1 MNRCTDMNQNIENVV
16 ESLTNLV
23 NDAKGVL
30 RSFGEGNCNEKNGT
44 VSKPSCSVN
53 DSLKKLYRST
63 GKAAVNAVW
72 GWKLNEASQQVH
84 HTPLSKKR
92 LLKP

>member
-1 MNRCTDMNQNIENVV
+1 MNRCTDTNQNIENVV

-23 NDAKGVL
+23 NDPKGVL
-30 RSFGEGNCNEKNGT
+30 RSFGEGNCSEKNGT
-44 VSKPSCSVN
+44 PSKPSCSVN

-72 GWKLNEASQQVH
+72 GWKAKRSKSASSSYS
-84 HTPLSKKR
+84 TSKK
-92 LLKP
+92 KAY

>member
-16 ESLTNLV
+16 ESLTNLF

-30 RSFGEGNCNEKNGT
+30 RSFGEGNCSEKNGAP
-44 VSKPSCSVN
+44 SKLSCSVN
-53 DSLKKLYRST
+53 DNLKKLYPST

-72 GWKLNEASQQVH
+72 GWKLNEASQRVH
-84 HTPLSKKR
+84 HTPLPRKS
-92 LLKP
+92 LLRP

>member
-23 NDAKGVL
+23 NDAKCVV
-30 RSFGEGNCNEKNGT
+30 RSFPEGNCSEKNGT
-44 VSKPSCSVN
+44 PSKPSCSAN
-53 DSLKKLYRST
+53 DSLKKLYPST

-72 GWKLNEASQQVH
+72 GWKANRRKSASS
-84 HTPLSKKR
+84 PYSLPKKS